1 MAVLTRLLST
11 PVQLQVGEVLGVSK
25 ELSGLLNDSIK
36 LKAGK
41 PLVASSF
48 VTRTRGVLIKLHME
62 CDGVPIT
69 AIVDTGSQLNI
80 VSKAMWKSAIK
91 RPMDIAKSLAM
102 NDANGGEGILRG
114 LVQHVPLSCGNVVTE
129 ANLYVGE
136 HVPFQL
142 LLGRPWQRGNF
153 VSIDERLEGTY
164 LLFKDPK
171 NLEVRYEIMVG
182 IEAPDPTWSFDPT
195 MFSVPANLLI
205 TVPEDN
211 DTPPFQPELSQSRSI
226 DRFPKWNLWTL
237 IWNTLFVLGSIVAKI
252 ILILIW
258 ALVPVAENFTR
269 RLEGIANTD
278 KEPQAPKSI
287 NSGPG
292 EFSSDQNL
300 ENLTPI
306 FSYMDNPP
314 TGRIANACIREDR
327 SPIVPSTY
335 TCSFRDRSDPE
346 ILDRVRSEISYH
358 RRTGFNLQS
367 IIGSHSSTELAP
379 IFENGRL
386 ARRITMHDA
395 VIITDGDNE
404 DNPNVMFGDIL
415 VKFFPRTTVTE
426 GPIHFP
432 VWRSLELPTQPIGE
446 IRLPFPISPDR
457 QGEAPPLSL
466 YVDVPDRSSSAQGS
480 TSSTRASSN
489 ADTLS
494 RVPNNSPTM
503 PPLSRTHSPSASESS
518 DLMYFASNPRP
529 VSDRTP
535 TPFPDYIPPISSSNS
550 IVSTPQLAHSPPPI
564 PNLSLAPLRAHI
576 AQLNERLE
584 RMKANGLLRASTCD
598 SASTMPPVSP
608 SMPPL
613 EPMVSDIEELPV
625 TLDNRQSKRRRIAPR
640 REPTRMEEDD
650 SEDRLYSEDE
660 NSPVRIRPPSR
671 RDVIFSDNP
680 NMPSL
685 SFHVSVPPSRIFKPN
700 PFVRMRSPSQT
711 LTEPDFN
718 GSQSIFNV
726 PASRDFFYSFIR
738 DKLAPAVPNIP
749 MGNKSFNPCDVQSV
763 LVSNSLEDTSSTS
776 SLSGSD
782 DQILIYSAGGS
793 STDSDFEIVDP
804 ADDENSSEYS
814 DMDLES
820 EGSIASVTRTFLQN
834 GTFGPPDF
842 DSDELS
848 SDELSSDGE
857 HLVDDSERLP
867 IMEDLYMR
875 EVSDLSVEEAI
886 QSINENID
894 PMNYEE
900 VLFAAETFL
909 FTRSRMVD
917 VSGCKTVQG
926 RISDLG
932 IGDNELP
939 HEISSP
945 SSHSSSLSPQ
955 PSETLVNEELI
966 TSEPIVPRPHEI
978 DQRYGGSVEQ
988 FWDGAIP
995 NATIYPT
1002 HRNQSTVCG
1011 HPNTHHLPYL
1021 QHLRSLRS
1029 RLVDTLDWVSRS
1041 LDRDDWKSVFDCSV
1055 NVLIEHGTV
1064 FRDLCINKADYF
1076 RETGS
1081 RTNAFLT
1088 ETENHFLRSASGRFR
1103 YHGRQDLHDALID
1116 ILCVRTKD
1124 SDIVRQLLRA
1134 GYLDSESSEYA
1145 ALEMLALLEK
1155 VLFEESI

>member
-1 MAVLTRLLST
+1 
-11 PVQLQVGEVLGVSK
+11 
-25 ELSGLLNDSIK
+25 
-36 LKAGK
+36 
-41 PLVASSF
+41 
-48 VTRTRGVLIKLHME
+48 
-62 CDGVPIT
+62 
-69 AIVDTGSQLNI
+69 
-80 VSKAMWKSAIK
+80 
-91 RPMDIAKSLAM
+91 
-102 NDANGGEGILRG
+102 
-114 LVQHVPLSCGNVVTE
+114 
-129 ANLYVGE
+129 
-136 HVPFQL
+136 
-142 LLGRPWQRGNF
+142 
-153 VSIDERLEGTY
+153 
-164 LLFKDPK
+164 
-171 NLEVRYEIMVG
+171 
-182 IEAPDPTWSFDPT
+182 
-195 MFSVPANLLI
+195 
-205 TVPEDN
+205 
-211 DTPPFQPELSQSRSI
+211 
-226 DRFPKWNLWTL
+226 
-237 IWNTLFVLGSIVAKI
+237 
-252 ILILIW
+252 
-258 ALVPVAENFTR
+258 
-269 RLEGIANTD
+269 
-278 KEPQAPKSI
+278 
-287 NSGPG
+287 
-292 EFSSDQNL
+292 
-300 ENLTPI
+300 
-306 FSYMDNPP
+306 
-314 TGRIANACIREDR
+314 
-327 SPIVPSTY
+327 
-335 TCSFRDRSDPE
+335 
-346 ILDRVRSEISYH
+346 
-358 RRTGFNLQS
+358 
-367 IIGSHSSTELAP
+367 
-379 IFENGRL
+379 
-386 ARRITMHDA
+386 
-395 VIITDGDNE
+395 
-404 DNPNVMFGDIL
+404 
-415 VKFFPRTTVTE
+415 
-426 GPIHFP
+426 
-432 VWRSLELPTQPIGE
+432 
-446 IRLPFPISPDR
+446 
-457 QGEAPPLSL
+457 
-466 YVDVPDRSSSAQGS
+466 
-480 TSSTRASSN
+480 
-489 ADTLS
+489 
-494 RVPNNSPTM
+494 
-503 PPLSRTHSPSASESS
+503 
-518 DLMYFASNPRP
+518 
-529 VSDRTP
+529 
-535 TPFPDYIPPISSSNS
+535 
-550 IVSTPQLAHSPPPI
+550 
-564 PNLSLAPLRAHI
+564 
-576 AQLNERLE
+576 
-584 RMKANGLLRASTCD
+584 
-598 SASTMPPVSP
+598 
-608 SMPPL
+608 
-613 EPMVSDIEELPV
+613 
-625 TLDNRQSKRRRIAPR
+625 
-640 REPTRMEEDD
+640 
-650 SEDRLYSEDE
+650 
-660 NSPVRIRPPSR
+660 
-671 RDVIFSDNP
+671 
-680 NMPSL
+680 
-685 SFHVSVPPSRIFKPN
+685 
-700 PFVRMRSPSQT
+700 MRSQSQT

-1011 HPNTHHLPYL
+1011 HPNAHHLPYL

-1103 YHGRQDLHDALID
+1103 YHGRRDLHDALID